1 MTNYTY
7 NENRNLELLIAPII
21 KDKIYKILYP
31 NSTFI
36 DNRDKS
42 ENDNVKVS
50 RLQNLLKLTNISD
63 VEIKKMLDCRMGIDG
78 IVITKFKQLIS
89 FQEKTTRWNSWSNRH
104 WWKDGLPKMKIRY
117 QRKMYFSDTKA
128 FRTYN
133 AEFFR
138 ILADMYVIIYLNE
151 NNTDIKEWVMLSIS
165 RIKQKISQLDK
176 LTDIAEYN
184 PQGIDKDQE
193 AQSFYSFPISNLK
206 EAIVDGSSLFKKR
219 EQSLLF

>member
-63 VEIKKMLDCRMGIDG
+63 VEIKKELWDLAKATADKGWLRTDSDPKQRALYKKLLAEHESGGSKKTPSSGGKGGPKEGATATGPDG
-78 IVITKFKQLIS
+78 K
-89 FQEKTTRWNSWSNRH
+89 
-104 WWKDGLPKMKIRY
+104 
-117 QRKMYFSDTKA
+117 
-128 FRTYN
+128 
-133 AEFFR
+133 
-138 ILADMYVIIYLNE
+138 
-151 NNTDIKEWVMLSIS
+151 
-165 RIKQKISQLDK
+165 K
-176 LTDIAEYN
+176 LTYR
-184 PQGIDKDQE
+184 GGKW
-193 AQSFYSFPISNLK
+193 
-206 EAIVDGSSLFKKR
+206 V
-219 EQSLLF
+219 